1 MWEVSVQENQRGRLF
16 SFIAAQF
23 IGYVTV
29 RCTAVRETPESEKAA
44 NENDDF
50 QLMMTRA
57 PYLQHLLPG
66 LIRLDQQL
74 AEPGSESSTS
84 AQRIRGRRHQLSHE
98 ENALL
103 QALDTADLLAQE
115 RHLDNV
121 EVLWQES
128 CGQDD

>member
-1 MWEVSVQENQRGRLF
+1 MCHRGQL
-16 SFIAAQF
+16 S
-23 IGYVTV
+23 
-29 RCTAVRETPESEKAA
+29 ESEGGG
-44 NENDDF
+44 N
-50 QLMMTRA
+50 
-57 PYLQHLLPG
+57 
-66 LIRLDQQL
+66 
-74 AEPGSESSTS
+74 
-84 AQRIRGRRHQLSHE
+84 SHE